1 MMTMKMSQLP
11 QEIKPPDP
19 VIKLLLV
26 MMMVSLSSFKFL
38 LKKLIE
44 ILTQMMMTTKIILNQ
59 FLMDSWEMMMVR

>member
-1 MMTMKMSQLP
+1 MTMKMSQLP
-11 QEIKPPDP
+11 QEIKPLDP

-26 MMMVSLSSFKFL
+26 MMMVSLDSSKFL

>member
-1 MMTMKMSQLP
+1 MMMKMSQLP
-11 QEIKPPDP
+11 QEIKPLDP

-26 MMMVSLSSFKFL
+26 MMMVSLSSSKFL